1 MTRFVARPLTPSND
15 GDAAEWIVVDTAPT
29 QKGDGAPGII
39 SHHAGQEA
47 ARKLAEKLNQ
57 RQH

>member
-1 MTRFVARPLTPSND
+1 MARPLTPSND